1 MRTAAMPSLVPHLL
15 ATLGKD
21 YDHTPDAGN
30 DVGNDPQ
37 AVAPDAVLTV
47 RTAPRRSTARLTH
60 NFNFQEPRPRR
71 AAPRPGSGVPIVSQ
85 VRAPR
90 PPAALQ
96 SGPAGKPGSGH
107 GTSSTATHKQ

>member
-47 RTAPRRSTARLTH
+47 RTAPRRSTARLSA
-60 NFNFQEPRPRR
+60 QLQLPGAEAPQSSALPRLRSANR
-71 AAPRPGSGVPIVSQ
+71 VTSQGSKAACCSSVRSG
-85 VRAPR
+85 
-90 PPAALQ
+90 
-96 SGPAGKPGSGH
+96 G
-107 GTSSTATHKQ
+107 